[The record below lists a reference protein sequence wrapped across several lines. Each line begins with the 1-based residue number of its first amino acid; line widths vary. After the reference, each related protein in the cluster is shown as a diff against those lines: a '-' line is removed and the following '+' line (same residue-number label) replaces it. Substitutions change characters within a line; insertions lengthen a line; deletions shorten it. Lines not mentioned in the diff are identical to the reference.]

1 MASFIF
7 TLLAIAAALA
17 AGVAAGYM
25 YRKNVQE
32 KKIGRT
38 EEYAR
43 NLLDDAQRRAEEK
56 KKESILEAKEE
67 VIRLKNELDREIRDR
82 RAEVQ
87 RSERRVTQREETL
100 DKKAD
105 NLDAR
110 ETGLERKQ
118 NELDRLTAEA
128 QEYSVRQKTAAEE
141 AEKTAKDMEEKS
153 RAELERVAKMTQDEA
168 RDMIVQRTQEGKA
181 VARATD
187 PNFREGRPPK
197 FDTEQLDHARALLDD
212 HSYAQVVKLTGISKS
227 TLIRERKRRKI
238 QSICQVV

>member
-7 TLLAIAAALA
+7 ILLAIAAALA

-82 RAEVQ
+82 RAEVAATFKDQGGAPQHRPPQAADVDLQPGEQQEEAQTDRRQHLQ
-87 RSERRVTQREETL
+87 RSVHVHP
-100 DKKAD
+100 
-105 NLDAR
+105 
-110 ETGLERKQ
+110 
-118 NELDRLTAEA
+118 AEHLW
-128 QEYSVRQKTAAEE
+128 T
-141 AEKTAKDMEEKS
+141 D
-153 RAELERVAKMTQDEA
+153 D
-168 RDMIVQRTQEGKA
+168 DTQE
-181 VARATD
+181 D
-187 PNFREGRPPK
+187 LEN
-197 FDTEQLDHARALLDD
+197 
-212 HSYAQVVKLTGISKS
+212 
-227 TLIRERKRRKI
+227 ERKRQTDSRRRIKDL
-238 QSICQVV
+238 SSKF

>member
-56 KKESILEAKEE
+56 KKESILEGRKRSSASRTSW
-67 VIRLKNELDREIRDR
+67 IARFATAAR
-82 RAEVQ
+82 RVQ
-87 RSERRVTQREETL
+87 RSERRVTSAKTL

-110 ETGLERKQ
+110 ETGLERKAG
-118 NELDRLTAEA
+118 TSWIA
-128 QEYSVRQKTAAEE
+128 
-141 AEKTAKDMEEKS
+141 
-153 RAELERVAKMTQDEA
+153 
-168 RDMIVQRTQEGKA
+168 
-181 VARATD
+181 
-187 PNFREGRPPK
+187 
-197 FDTEQLDHARALLDD
+197 
-212 HSYAQVVKLTGISKS
+212 
-227 TLIRERKRRKI
+227 
-238 QSICQVV
+238 

>member
-7 TLLAIAAALA
+7 NLLAIAAALA

-82 RAEVQ
+82 RIRDQFPITRQRFQVLGQAE
-87 RSERRVTQREETL
+87 
-100 DKKAD
+100 
-105 NLDAR
+105 
-110 ETGLERKQ
+110 
-118 NELDRLTAEA
+118 
-128 QEYSVRQKTAAEE
+128 
-141 AEKTAKDMEEKS
+141 
-153 RAELERVAKMTQDEA
+153 
-168 RDMIVQRTQEGKA
+168 
-181 VARATD
+181 
-187 PNFREGRPPK
+187 PK
-197 FDTEQLDHARALLDD
+197 PLIYLDHGASTHPPTLVLDTYKD
-212 HSYAQVVKLTGISKS
+212 AV
-227 TLIRERKRRKI
+227 TLNDLWR
-238 QSICQVV
+238 SGTAPWLPAA